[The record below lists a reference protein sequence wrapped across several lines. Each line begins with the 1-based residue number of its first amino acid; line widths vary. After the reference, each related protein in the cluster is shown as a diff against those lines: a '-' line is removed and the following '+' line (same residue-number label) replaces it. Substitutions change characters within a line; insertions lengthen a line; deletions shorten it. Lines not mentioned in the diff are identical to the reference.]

1 MKTLKNID
9 LGTFITVCLIA
20 IFVSLFAYGVASGQP
35 ATKDLN
41 KQRTEKLNK
50 TASIVTIGQHAYVVQ
65 NN

>member
-20 IFVSLFAYGVASGQP
+20 IFVSLFAYEIASGQP
-35 ATKDLN
+35 ATKDLS
-41 KQRTEKLNK
+41 KQRSEKLAN
-50 TASIVTIGQHAYVVQ
+50 TATIVTMGQSAYSVS